1 MQLPLVQP
9 TGNWP
14 KAEVLVGVVGEGRLQ
29 RHLNHITPDLE
40 AQGEE
45 EEEEEREEEKM
56 HPIIIVTLVRQ
67 EMVVTVAVAV
77 VEKIR
82 GESKI
87 RAAPAGGNSATM
99 AGVGTGGSLPI
110 AMVAMADKAHNLRTY
125 GTY

>member
-29 RHLNHITPDLE
+29 RHLNHIKQDQE
-40 AQGEE
+40 EQGEE
-45 EEEEEREEEKM
+45 EEEEEEEKM

-110 AMVAMADKAHNLRTY
+110 AMVAMADKAHNPRTS